1 MGQVLV
7 EGAFLGAQIKKSTFD
22 GQEKTAVYVDVY
34 QPDSESN
41 NKLVQVKSDD
51 VALYQT
57 LVNDFANGSIIKL
70 KCLVNA
76 YQNKAYFKLVA
87 VVD

>member
-1 MGQVLV
+1 MSQVIV
-7 EGAFLGAQIKKSTFD
+7 EGAFLNAEITKKTFD
-22 GQEKTAVYVDVY
+22 GKETTSVYIDVY
-34 QPDSESN
+34 QQDSKST

-57 LVNDFANGSIIKL
+57 LINDYPNGTIIKM

-76 YQNKAYFKLVA
+76 YQNKAYFKLVD
-87 VVD
+87 VM